1 MRLVGWVEFA
11 RGRVKVEKK
20 SKYSVSTKALGM
32 KIQDIYQNTVGEDR
46 VMIIL
51 YFTDSRKCF
60 FIFF

>member
-1 MRLVGWVEFA
+1 MPCGL
-11 RGRVKVEKK
+11 GRICQRKGEGGKK

-51 YFTDSRKCF
+51 YFTDSRKHF
-60 FIFF
+60 LIFF